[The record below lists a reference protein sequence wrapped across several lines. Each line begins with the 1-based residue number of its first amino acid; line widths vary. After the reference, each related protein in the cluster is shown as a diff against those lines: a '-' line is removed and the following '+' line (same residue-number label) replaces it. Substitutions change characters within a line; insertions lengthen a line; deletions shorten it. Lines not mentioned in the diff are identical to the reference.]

1 MIPIR
6 IKQFPRFIRQSYE
19 RSVVLNRK
27 ASADTTF
34 HLCFFSCHSYFRY
47 LYCSLHSIVEHMQ
60 GISFRV
66 IVFSDEEQP
75 LSSAQI
81 ETIKVLIP
89 NVQVIPWPKSM
100 GWGEEQIGWIWK
112 AYELA
117 ADGVPDSD
125 YIVRIDSDVFF
136 FNDRIFRAVA
146 NSNADFIGDGHFVD
160 FEYCQGGCYFFRV
173 SAVNIIV
180 KMLHQVTLQKALVGI
195 SIVVED
201 VAAYYF
207 SKALNL
213 EIWQTWFMMFPDE
226 LRNAGALTGW
236 QRWKFSCVHFVMKN
250 KVEMLTAYQCEI
262 LKGNPPESYILALDV
277 V

>member
-6 IKQFPRFIRQSYE
+6 IKQFPRFVQQSYE
-19 RSVVLNRK
+19 RSVVLNRETP
-27 ASADTTF
+27 ADITF

-47 LYCSLHSIVEHMQ
+47 LYCSLHSIVEHIQ
-60 GISFRV
+60 GISYRV
-66 IVFSDEEQP
+66 IVFSDENQP
-75 LSSAQI
+75 LSAAQI
-81 ETIKVLIP
+81 ETIFALIP
-89 NVQVIPWPKSM
+89 NAQVIPWPKSM
-100 GWGEEQIGWIWK
+100 GWGEEQIGWIWR
-112 AYELA
+112 AYQLA
-117 ADGVPDSD
+117 ADGMPDSD

-146 NSNADFIGDGHFVD
+146 NSNADFVGDGHFVD
-160 FEYCQGGCYFFRV
+160 FEYCQGGCYFFRA
-173 SAVNIIV
+173 SAVNKIV
-180 KMLHQVTLQKALVGI
+180 EMLHKVTLHKALAGI
-195 SIVVED
+195 SVVVED

-207 SKALNL
+207 SKALGL

-226 LRNAGALTGW
+226 LRNAGTLTDW

-250 KVEMLTAYQCEI
+250 KAEMLVAYQCEV